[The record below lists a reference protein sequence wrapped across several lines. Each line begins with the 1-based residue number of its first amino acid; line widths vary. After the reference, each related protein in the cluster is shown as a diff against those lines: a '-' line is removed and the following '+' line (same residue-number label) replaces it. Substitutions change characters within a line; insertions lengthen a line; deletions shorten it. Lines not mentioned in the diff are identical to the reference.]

1 MGDPEMDIHEVFKS
15 QGPGIITPGRE
26 ARKAIGDPI
35 LMEMDAEAERSN
47 ELMLGLFHELKV
59 GRVMDDS
66 RHVGFRKLDTA
77 LFSVF
82 RWHGIKLQHHHDL
95 CEREREPKLLRERI
109 CGIMSGSGNSPW
121 FREPSA
127 PN

>member
-1 MGDPEMDIHEVFKS
+1 MGDPEMNIHEVFKS
-15 QGPGIITPGRE
+15 QGPGIITSGRE
-26 ARKAIGDPI
+26 AVEAIGDPI
-35 LMEMDAEAERSN
+35 FMEMDAEAERSN

-82 RWHGIKLQHHHDL
+82 RWHGIKLQHRHDL
-95 CEREREPKLLRERI
+95 CEREGERKLLRERI
-109 CGIMSGSGNSPW
+109 RGIMPGSGNSRW